1 MLTKFFYST
10 MKGAPILPS
19 EWGGLLN
26 VLKACLINGFNSQQ
40 VSFVDIVDGVATIAL
55 GSNHGFIEH
64 QVVAISGANE
74 AAFNTEY
81 RVLSVADTAIT
92 VATNL
97 LSATGTMTIN
107 TAPLGWTEQFTG
119 VNKSAFKAKDT
130 VTNRFVLRVD
140 DSKPNGYEVG
150 WAKFARITIAEDMS
164 DIDTFVG
171 AKAPTSLTNV
181 NTNEQGDGVTG
192 LNGVFG
198 WAKWYH
204 GVETTPALREGAS
217 SGQLPAFEWEIVG
230 DDSSLYLFTQITNS
244 QGRATYAFAPIITKN
259 STDMFNCFLS
269 ATNGLRS
276 ASAVGDTIANGGN
289 SANCHWD
296 SLNTSGKF
304 ILRPYTGA
312 GSTHAECG
320 LFSLNMGN
328 NQQISGYSSD
338 IPFPNLPDNSVLLHD
353 IYIKEVGGVRG
364 TLPVIKWIN
373 NKWSITNKVILKK
386 QQGLFLVLGASHNN
400 KGMVSYYAFEM
411 EG

>member
-40 VSFVDIVDGVATIAL
+40 VSSVAIADGVATIAL

-74 AAFNTEY
+74 VGFNADY

-92 VATNL
+92 VSTSL
-97 LSATGTMTIN
+97 LSATGTMTIK

-119 VNKSAFKAKDT
+119 VNKSVFKAKDT
-130 VTNRFVLRVD
+130 LKNRFVLRVD
-140 DSKPNGYEVG
+140 DSKPTGYEVD
-150 WAKFARITIAEDMS
+150 WAKFARITIAESMS
-164 DIDTFVG
+164 DIDTFIG
-171 AKAPTSLTNV
+171 AKAPTSVSNAD
-181 NTNEQGDGVTG
+181 TNEQGNSVSGQ
-192 LNGVFG
+192 NGIFG

-204 GVETTPALREGAS
+204 GVETTPALREWTS
-217 SGQLPAFEWEIVG
+217 TGQLPAFEWEIVG
-230 DDSSLYLFTQITNS
+230 DDSSLYFFTQITNS
-244 QGRATYAFAPIITKN
+244 DGRATYAFTPIITNN

-269 ATNGLRS
+269 AANGLRS
-276 ASAVGDTIANGGN
+276 ATALGDPIATGGN

-304 ILRPYTGA
+304 ILRPYTGVGA
-312 GSTHAECG
+312 THAECG

-338 IPFPNLPDNSVLLHD
+338 MPFPNLPDNSVLLHD
-353 IYIKEVGGVRG
+353 IYVKEAGGVRG

-373 NKWSITNKVILKK
+373 HKWSLTNKIILKK
-386 QQGLFLVLGASHNN
+386 QQGLFLVLGASYNN
-400 KGMVSYYAFEM
+400 NGMVSYYAFEL
-411 EG
+411 E